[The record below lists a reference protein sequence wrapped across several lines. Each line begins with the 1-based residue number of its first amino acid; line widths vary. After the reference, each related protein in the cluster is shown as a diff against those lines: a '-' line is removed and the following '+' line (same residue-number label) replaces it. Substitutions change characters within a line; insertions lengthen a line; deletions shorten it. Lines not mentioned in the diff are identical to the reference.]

1 MQTLGSMG
9 PTIRPAV
16 VADAPAISALVQ
28 DSFNQFVA
36 PDWQAE
42 AREVFMTESSAER
55 FTSSIPE
62 AAYAAVAHVGD
73 QLVGMVLMPTPSVL
87 AFLFVRPGM
96 LRAGIGSL
104 LWEAA
109 RTHIE
114 ANHPSV
120 KTIELNSSPYAVA
133 AYRAYGFYPISEP
146 FRRGGCLAT
155 RMACWLPGRAL
166 AAGSGATIL
175 LTATNDDAA

>member
-1 MQTLGSMG
+1 MR
-9 PTIRPAV
+9 PAIRLAV

-42 AREVFMTESSAER
+42 AREVFMTESTVER
-55 FTSSIPE
+55 FTSSIPD
-62 AAYAAVAHVGD
+62 ATYAGVAHVGD

-87 AFLFVRPGM
+87 AFMFVRPGM

-109 RTHIE
+109 RSHIE
-114 ANHPSV
+114 TTHPSV
-120 KTIELNSSPYAVA
+120 KTVELNSSPYAVA
-133 AYRAYGFYPISEP
+133 AYRAYGFYPISQP

-166 AAGSGATIL
+166 AAASGAAIL
-175 LTATNDDAA
+175 PTATSGDAA